1 MKILSTPSRLLT
13 AIFVL
18 SLVIFSCK
26 KETSGD
32 LPPQDEQ
39 QANVVATQSDA
50 EAESVFDGIFNDA
63 LGVNG
68 DVALGGTGIF
78 GRTATSN
85 YGGFDIN
92 DRVDNTNQLPPCLT
106 VTIEHTSTTNL
117 TFPVKVTLDFGSTG
131 CIANDGRL
139 RKGKM
144 IITYTNRLL
153 YPGAVA
159 ETIFEDFYIDSIRI
173 DNSTTYR
180 IANTGTTSQLQLT
193 VDVNAKLTKP
203 NGNYSEWHSHK
214 VVTRTAGTGTTTP
227 VDDVFK
233 IEGKASGKVK
243 RNDVIV
249 AWNAIISD
257 PLIKQ
262 FTCRYIS
269 KGTVKITRETLSAN
283 SQWTG
288 ILDYGT
294 GNCDK
299 IATLTV
305 NGQTIQITL
314 R

>member
-1 MKILSTPSRLLT
+1 MKILSNPSRLLT
-13 AIFVL
+13 AIFVFTTL
-18 SLVIFSCK
+18 IIFSCK
-26 KETSGD
+26 KENSDSLT
-32 LPPQDEQ
+32 PQDEE

-50 EAESVFDGIFNDA
+50 EAESVFDGVFNDA

-68 DVALGGTGIF
+68 DVGLGGTGIF
-78 GRTATSN
+78 GRASAGN
-85 YGGFDIN
+85 YGTYDIN
-92 DRVDNTNQLPPCLT
+92 GRIDNTSTLPSCLNLA
-106 VTIEHTSTTNL
+106 IEHTTNS

-131 CIANDGRL
+131 CAANDGHW
-139 RKGKM
+139 RKGKI
-144 IITYTNRLL
+144 IITYTSRLL

-159 ETIFEDFYIDSIRI
+159 EAIFEDFYIDSIRI

-193 VDVNAKLTKP
+193 VDVNGKLSKP

-214 VVTRTAGTGTTTP
+214 VITRTDGNATTTP
-227 VDDVFK
+227 LDDAFK

-249 AWNAIISD
+249 AWNAVISE
-257 PLIKQ
+257 PLVKK

-294 GNCDK
+294 GNCDNRA
-299 IATLTV
+299 ILTV
-305 NGQTIQITL
+305 NNIPHEITL